1 MTLTLDHIQLAMPA
15 DGEAA
20 ARAFWLGLIGLDEI
34 EKPQALQSR
43 GGLWLA
49 LAGSELHLGVD
60 PGFKPAAKAH
70 PGFLVNDIS
79 VLAQRLQKADYP
91 VLWDD
96 KINGRRRFFSKDPF
110 GNRLEFLQTQQASS
124 Y

>member
-1 MTLTLDHIQLAMPA
+1 MNLTLDHIQLAMPEG
-15 DGEAA
+15 GEET
-20 ARAFWLGLIGLDEI
+20 ARAFWSGLIGLKEI

-49 LAGSELHLGVD
+49 LTGMELHLGVE

-70 PGFLVNDIS
+70 PGFCVHDIDDLS
-79 VLAQRLQKADYP
+79 NRLQKADYP

-96 KINGRRRFFSKDPF
+96 QIIGRRRFFTTDPF
-110 GNRLEFLQTQQASS
+110 GNRLEFLQTP
-124 Y
+124 